1 MTLRALI
8 VDDEAPA
15 RKRLRDLIDVEPDL
29 TVVGECD
36 DGPSAISAIR
46 ALRPD
51 VLFLD
56 VQMPE
61 MSGFDVLEAVGLEAV
76 PSVVFVTAHDTHA
89 LAAFDARAI
98 DYLLKPFT
106 RARFREAVHRV
117 RAREERAVTLT
128 AEALRGL
135 LRSRTHPPER
145 IAVRDGAHV
154 HLVRPAEIDWVE
166 SDGNYVRLHTGAVE
180 HRTRGTLKSIADR
193 LAPLG
198 FVRIHQ
204 SYLVNIER
212 VRELRPWSHGEVV
225 VVLEGGK
232 TLVSSRSYAGPL
244 RDRLERGG

>member
-1 MTLRALI
+1 MTLRALV

-15 RKRLRDLIDVEPDL
+15 RKRLRDLIAAEPGVTL
-29 TVVGECD
+29 VGECD
-36 DGPSAISAIR
+36 DGPSAVSAIR
-46 ALRPD
+46 ALGPD

-106 RARFREAVHRV
+106 KARFREALDRV
-117 RAREERAVTLT
+117 RARGDRGAGLT
-128 AEALRGL
+128 AEALLEL
-135 LRSRTHPPER
+135 LRTRVHPPQR
-145 IAVRDGAHV
+145 IAVKDGARV

-166 SDGNYVRLHTGAVE
+166 SDGNYVRLHVGAVE
-180 HRTRGTLKSIADR
+180 HRTRGTLRDMADR
-193 LAPLG
+193 LAAQG

-204 SYLVNIER
+204 SYVVNVER
-212 VRELRPWSHGEVV
+212 IRELRPWSHGEVV
-225 VVLEGGK
+225 VVLESGK
-232 TLVSSRSYAGPL
+232 ALVSSRSYAGAL
-244 RDRLERGG
+244 RDLLAPGG